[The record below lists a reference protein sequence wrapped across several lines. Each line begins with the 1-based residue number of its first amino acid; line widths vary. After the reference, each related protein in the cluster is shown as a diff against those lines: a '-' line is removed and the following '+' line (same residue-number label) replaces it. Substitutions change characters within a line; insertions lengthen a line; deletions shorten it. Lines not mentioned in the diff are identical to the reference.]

1 VNLWAEVLE
10 RYSKFGGLH
19 WVRSQKVLSSR
30 RRQNWFKYRS
40 RCGSKLLE
48 EEPVCCHRL
57 LVNRFLDKIKKEI
70 SFIKKK
76 GVITKKKLIAPEG
89 DLSA

>member
-1 VNLWAEVLE
+1 MGEGSRALL
-10 RYSKFGGLH
+10 
-19 WVRSQKVLSSR
+19 KVWGTPLGPFSESFE
-30 RRQNWFKYRS
+30 FKKKKELVQYRS
-40 RCGSKLLE
+40 RCGSTLLG
-48 EEPVCCHRL
+48 EEPMRCHRL

-76 GVITKKKLIAPEG
+76 WVVTKKKLIAPKA